1 MDTKHPHVRTLS
13 GFELAA
19 LAEPSTAVNN
29 RERPV
34 IACDNGNN
42 SDHLSS
48 GINTPLVEER
58 NDTEPFP
65 DGGTRS
71 WLVVLGSF
79 LLLMASYGLMN
90 SVGVLQSYLETHQ
103 LQGYSGQEV
112 GWISGVFVFVAL
124 ILGVFVGPLFDA
136 YGPKELVT
144 LGTGLYALSV
154 LLTAECTKYW
164 HFILC
169 FGIMGGTGA
178 AIVSNVA
185 MASVPHWFEA
195 RAGMAL
201 GTAMAG
207 AGLGG
212 VVFPYIYR
220 ETWATVG
227 FRWGMRIVGL
237 VVFVL
242 CGSASF
248 LIKTRLPKKGEF
260 KAAFD
265 IHCFKDARF
274 TTLTAATFCLEL
286 VLFGLIGL
294 FPSYVVAQGFSSGT
308 SVNLLVVLNV
318 LSCVG
323 RLVAGRIADKYG
335 RLNVLIL
342 LVALAVVLIY
352 AILYPFS
359 YSLPALYVF
368 SATYG
373 FVSGSF
379 ISVAPVCVRQISPA
393 KEIGMRFG
401 TFYGLVAFAT
411 LISIPIGGEMLE
423 KVGGSMVVVWLGGV
437 LALATVLFVVAR
449 WACLDYHWHWTS
461 KI

>member
-1 MDTKHPHVRTLS
+1 MDTKGPQVHTTS
-13 GFELAA
+13 GFELAG
-19 LAEPSTAVNN
+19 LAEPTSTVN
-29 RERPV
+29 RERP
-34 IACDNGNN
+34 AAPN
-42 SDHLSS
+42 DHEPADPFAS
-48 GINTPLVEER
+48 GTSTPLVQEV
-58 NDTEPFP
+58 NDVEPFP

-90 SVGVLQSYLETHQ
+90 SVGVLQSYLEQHQ
-103 LQGYSGQEV
+103 LEGHSSQEV
-112 GWISGVFVFVAL
+112 GWISGIFVFTSL

-144 LGTGLYALSV
+144 AGTGLYSLSV
-154 LLTAECTKYW
+154 LLTAECTRYW
-164 HFILC
+164 HFVLC
-169 FGIMGGTGA
+169 FGIMAGVGSA
-178 AIVSNVA
+178 LISNVA

-220 ETWATVG
+220 GAWETVG
-227 FRWGMRIVGL
+227 FKWGMRIVAL

-248 LIKTRLPKKGEF
+248 LVKARLPKKGEF

-265 IHCFKDARF
+265 IRCFKDARY
-274 TTLTAATFCLEL
+274 TWMTAATFCLEL
-286 VLFGLIGL
+286 VVFGLIGL
-294 FPSYVVAQGFSSGT
+294 LPSYVIAEGFSTST
-308 SVNLLVVLNV
+308 SVNVLVVLNV
-318 LSCVG
+318 MNCVG
-323 RLVAGRIADKYG
+323 RLVAGRIADIYG

-342 LVALAVVLIY
+342 LVTTAVFLVF
-352 AILYPFS
+352 AVLYPFS
-359 YSLPALYVF
+359 YSLVALYVF

-379 ISVAPVCVRQISPA
+379 ICLAPVCVRQISPA

-411 LISIPIGGEMLE
+411 LISIPVGGEMLE
-423 KVGGSMVVVWLGGV
+423 KVGGPVVVIWLGGV
-437 LALATVLFVVAR
+437 LAVATVLFVVAR
-449 WACLDYHWHWTS
+449 WACLDYHWNWAT